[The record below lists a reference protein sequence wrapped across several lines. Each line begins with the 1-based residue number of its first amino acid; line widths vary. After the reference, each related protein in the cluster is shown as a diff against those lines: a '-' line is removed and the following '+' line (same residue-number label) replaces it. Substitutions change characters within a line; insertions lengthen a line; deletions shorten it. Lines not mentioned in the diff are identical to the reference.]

1 MAANNFCG
9 EGRELRTRTIIA
21 CGLVLA
27 LAAGAGRTLRE
38 AGGEVA
44 RAGTDFVVE
53 YLWFIGT
60 TLLGHLPE
68 IVFVY
73 LLIKAVQRLL
83 GRREEELERDA
94 QKWAQRE

>member
-1 MAANNFCG
+1 MQ
-9 EGRELRTRTIIA
+9 TRTIIGGA
-21 CGLVLA
+21 LVLA

-38 AGGEVA
+38 AGSEVT
-44 RAGTDFVVE
+44 RAGADFVVE
-53 YLWFIGT
+53 YLWFVGT
-60 TLLGHLPE
+60 TLLSHLPE
-68 IVFVY
+68 IAFAF